1 MNMTKDP
8 TTPEY
13 IELHR
18 MLFNPYSLWAAGG
31 LDTAIGSAIDTP
43 LAKSDRYFTRE
54 LTEKLFQD
62 PMANRFEPNREIR
75 FVGDGTMNASESER
89 MPTTTPKPVVT
100 TTTLA
105 ATTSSVPT
113 TRRTV
118 GLDLVSLNIQRGRD
132 HGLAAYGEWRRY
144 CGLPPADTWEEMAD
158 AVDKESL
165 LSMRAIYKCVCTYH
179 RLDVKS

>member
-62 PMANRFEPNREIR
+62 PMSSKFQPDRAMRFD
-75 FVGDGTMNASESER
+75 GDGSTNASEPER
-89 MPTTTPKPVVT
+89 MSSTTASTPTSEAT
-100 TTTLA
+100 TTTTA
-105 ATTSSVPT
+105 PS

-158 AVDKESL
+158 AVDEESL
-165 LSMRAIYKCVCTYH
+165 RSMRAIYK
-179 RLDVKS
+179 